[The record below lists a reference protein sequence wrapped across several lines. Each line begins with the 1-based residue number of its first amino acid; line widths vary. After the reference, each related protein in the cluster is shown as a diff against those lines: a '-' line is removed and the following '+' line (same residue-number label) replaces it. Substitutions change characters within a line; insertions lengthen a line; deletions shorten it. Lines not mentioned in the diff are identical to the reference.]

1 MPTTRR
7 RRAQEFRE
15 PLSRPMAVWLLTGS
29 LAVAMEAREPESTGF
44 GGGIAEILLDKHD
57 HRARWA
63 AYAADL
69 CAEYTAD
76 HPGRRPWAWWKYA
89 ASEGRRQL
97 AGAGRPVLE
106 GYGRDA
112 VASWREFRGL
122 PVLLALDPADP
133 PVFES
138 EPACLRRLDLLPRDE
153 VRRLELADFEPVA
166 MVVCP
171 DAFSPL
177 GYAPRG
183 EEPDDDDENAA
194 LDDEA
199 AWPS

>member
-7 RRAQEFRE
+7 HRRQATRVPLE
-15 PLSRPMAVWLLTGS
+15 PALRVWFLTGS
-29 LAVAMEAREPESTGF
+29 LTEAHAAVPAGARGF
-44 GGGIAEILLDKHD
+44 DGLAQLMLDWPD
-57 HRARWA
+57 HPALWA
-63 AYAADL
+63 AHAPEL
-69 CAEYTAD
+69 CAEYTAE
-76 HPGRRPWAWWKYA
+76 HPAHRPWGWWRYA
-89 ASEGRRQL
+89 ASTPRRQL
-97 AGAGRPVLE
+97 AGSGRPIFGE
-106 GYGRDA
+106 
-112 VASWREFRGL
+112 SWREFRGL
-122 PVLLALDPADP
+122 PVLLDLDAATP

-138 EPACLRRLDLLPRDE
+138 EPACLRRLGLLTPDE
-153 VRRLELADFEPVA
+153 VRRLEPAAVEPVA